1 MPASPDDLLNS
12 LNDALPDDLLSTWG
26 PDGGG
31 GGSNGLTN
39 GSLEGIGGNSAT
51 SQPGPTP
58 QGMPQQNMGM
68 MRPQGGMPMQG
79 QPGQGMP
86 MPSNGPNGQVMVNR
100 TVSQPGQ
107 MPNSHSISDSSMGPQ
122 GLVSMAPMTSMPS
135 DMQGTVVSSMG
146 PQSQAGMV
154 PGMRPGMNMGMVG
167 QQTIISSQMNGP
179 NTMVRTVGQNMGG
192 MGGMQLRQGV
202 PGMMPGGNRMITP
215 GVRMPNVGVS
225 RNVCVPLFIFLFLFC
240 M

>member
-1 MPASPDDLLNS
+1 
-12 LNDALPDDLLSTWG
+12 
-26 PDGGG
+26 
-31 GGSNGLTN
+31 
-39 GSLEGIGGNSAT
+39 
-51 SQPGPTP
+51 
-58 QGMPQQNMGM
+58 
-68 MRPQGGMPMQG
+68 MQG

-225 RNVCVPLFIFLFLFC
+225 RNVCVPFYLSFPLLHVILIFSIAYFAFSSAWRHGEWHGNASGGHELNARRDEYGTRPGRSSVSTTTLPHSA
-240 M
+240 